1 VFATPTVVGA
11 VIYVG
16 ACSGVF
22 SAIDASNGTPLWL
35 YDIATDGDA
44 REFHGNPV
52 VTNDRVFIPTDGGQI
67 GHIYAFDRVTGDVA
81 WKYAHRGKENSGFTS
96 DILRDGDRII
106 GVTVDERIVS
116 LNAASGAELWSFPIE
131 AKRRRV
137 GMSAALAN
145 GRIFFGS
152 SNGAVYAI
160 DSQTGKQLWKTPLDA
175 PTSTAVA
182 VSDDG
187 IVVGTQGKKL
197 YRLRQSDGR
206 VLATLQLDVVPEDA
220 PAPSSRGIYLMSE
233 KQVMLVDRKITR
245 VLWHA
250 DAKSKWTSPRPR
262 LWHGWV
268 IVGDR
273 DGIVY
278 ALDEATGAV
287 AWSQKLHDKPIRGI
301 GSDDSMLYIGT
312 IDGQVIALQ
321 PPHRANR

>member
-1 VFATPTVVGA
+1 MFATPTVVGD

-22 SAIDASNGTPLWL
+22 SAIDRSKGAPLWL
-35 YDIATDGDA
+35 YDIAADGDA

-52 VTNDRVFIPTDGGQI
+52 ATKDRVFIPTDGGQI

-81 WKYAHRGKENSGFTS
+81 WKYAHRGKDNSGFTS
-96 DILRDGDRII
+96 DILLDGDRII

-131 AKRRRV
+131 ARRRRV
-137 GMSAALAN
+137 GISAALAN

-160 DSQTGKQLWKTPLDA
+160 DALSGKQLWKTQLDA

-182 VSDDG
+182 VSDDAV
-187 IVVGTQGKKL
+187 VVGTQGRKL
-197 YRLRQSDGR
+197 YRLRATDGR
-206 VLATLQLDVVPEDA
+206 VIGALDLDVVPEDT
-220 PAPSSRGIYLMSE
+220 PAPSTRGVYVMSE
-233 KQVMLVDRKITR
+233 KEVMLVDRKVVR

-250 DAKSKWTSPRPR
+250 DSNSKWTSPRPR
-262 LWHGWV
+262 LWRGWV
-268 IVGDR
+268 IAGDR
-273 DGIVY
+273 DGMVF

-287 AWSQKLHDKPIRGI
+287 AWSQKVHDKPIRGI
-301 GSDDSMLYIGT
+301 GSDASTLYVGT
-312 IDGQVIALQ
+312 IDGHVIALR
-321 PPHRANR
+321 P